1 MQQLPGFKSLIA
13 LQFICIRIS
22 DRSTVLQIES
32 LTFAADTIS
41 HLPDQKLKYLALESH
56 MARIER
62 KHERT
67 TIDLEKQMRKT
78 RRRAKKGKGKA
89 KAEESNMT
97 DADESSGSDDSADNA
112 DIVNLE
118 TRLRFGEEF
127 WEIAED
133 IKIFRRDIRTGRF

>member
-1 MQQLPGFKSLIA
+1 MQQLPGFKSLLA

-22 DRSTVLQIES
+22 ERSALPPVES

-41 HLPDQKLKYLALESH
+41 HLPHQKLKYLALENH
-56 MARIER
+56 IARIER

-67 TIDLEKQMRKT
+67 TVDQEKQIRRN

-89 KAEESNMT
+89 KVEESNMT
-97 DADESSGSDDSADNA
+97 DADESSGSDDSADIA
-112 DIVNLE
+112 DTVNLK
-118 TRLRFGEEF
+118 TLLRFGEGF

-133 IKIFRRDIRTGRF
+133 IKIFRREIRTGRF

>member
-13 LQFICIRIS
+13 LQFVCIRIS
-22 DRSTVLQIES
+22 DRSSILQLET

-41 HLPDQKLKYLALESH
+41 YLPDQKLKFLALESQI
-56 MARIER
+56 ARIER

-89 KAEESNMT
+89 KAEEISMT
-97 DADESSGSDDSADNA
+97 DADESSGSDDSADIA

-118 TRLRFGEEF
+118 TRLRFGEEI

>member
-1 MQQLPGFKSLIA
+1 MQQLPGFKSLVA
-13 LQFICIRIS
+13 LQFTCIRIS
-22 DRSTVLQIES
+22 DRGSLLQTES

-41 HLPDQKLKYLALESH
+41 HLPDQKLKYLALDTH
-56 MARIER
+56 FARIER

-67 TIDLEKQMRKT
+67 TTDLEKQMRKT
-78 RRRAKKGKGKA
+78 RRRAKNGKGKA

-97 DADESSGSDDSADNA
+97 DADESSGSDDSADIA
-112 DIVNLE
+112 DIVNLK
-118 TRLRFGEEF
+118 LHIGEEF